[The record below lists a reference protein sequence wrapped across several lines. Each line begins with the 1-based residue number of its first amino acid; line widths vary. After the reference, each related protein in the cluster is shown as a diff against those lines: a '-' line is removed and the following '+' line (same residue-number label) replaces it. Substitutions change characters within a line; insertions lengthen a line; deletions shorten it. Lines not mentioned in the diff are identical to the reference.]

1 MAVRTAER
9 CEWLRNRRTV
19 FCFARLRACGEFAT
33 FSYLVKSKGE
43 YADLAKNCQAKNH
56 FIITLYTLIAHFSLR
71 LAVILAKKREFEAK
85 MSSKLL
91 KSTAIV
97 SAMTLISRVSGLV
110 RDVIMASVL
119 GSCGVAD
126 AFFVAFK
133 IPNFLRR
140 IFGEGAFA
148 SAFVPV
154 FSELTERNTHEAKE
168 FVNATAGI
176 LALVTFTL
184 TVLGM
189 IYAPAIIALY
199 APGYVDDPKQ
209 MAYTVDAL
217 RFMFPYLFCISLVAM
232 SGGILNTMNRFAV
245 PAVTPVLLNLCLI
258 LAMWLLVPYTINAAR
273 ALAIGV
279 LIAGVVQLLFQ
290 LPSLYKEGYL
300 PKPSLNFMSPG
311 VKKVFALMVPAIFSV
326 SVAQINTF
334 VNTVFLSGLM
344 TGSVSWLYYSDRL
357 MEFPV
362 GVFGIALASVV
373 LPSLS
378 KENVS
383 GSAQGFSEMMDWAL
397 RWVILIA
404 VPATFALYLLA
415 TPLLSTIFQRGAFSA
430 NDVAM
435 ATLSLEAFAIGVC
448 GFIFVKVLAP
458 GFFARQDTKT
468 PMRIGVVAVLVNI
481 LFSVLLVGSM
491 QHTGLA
497 LAVSIAAWVNAAL
510 LFSVLLTRGIYR
522 PQSGWLWFLIR
533 VAVSVACMSVVLIY
547 LNELPNVWHQW
558 ALSSRVAQL
567 CLLVFAGGLSYF
579 ACLYLLGIRP
589 QQLLL
594 RPSVANDR

>member
-1 MAVRTAER
+1 M
-9 CEWLRNRRTV
+9 
-19 FCFARLRACGEFAT
+19 
-33 FSYLVKSKGE
+33 SK
-43 YADLAKNCQAKNH
+43 
-56 FIITLYTLIAHFSLR
+56 
-71 LAVILAKKREFEAK
+71 
-85 MSSKLL
+85 KLL

-97 SAMTLISRVSGLV
+97 SAMTLISRISGLV
-110 RDVIMASVL
+110 RDVVMASVL
-119 GSCGVAD
+119 GSSGVAD
-126 AFFVAFK
+126 AFLVAFK

-154 FSELTERNTHEAKE
+154 FTELTERNTHEAKQ

-176 LALVTFTL
+176 LALVTFVL

-189 IYAPAIIALY
+189 VFAPFIISLY
-199 APGYVDDPKQ
+199 APGYKDDPVQ

-232 SGGILNTMNRFAV
+232 SGGILNTLNRFAV
-245 PAVTPVLLNLCLI
+245 PAVTPVLLNICLI
-258 LAMWLLVPYTINAAR
+258 LALWLLVPILDSAAR

-279 LIAGVVQLLFQ
+279 LIAGGIQLLFQ
-290 LPSLYKEGYL
+290 IPSLYKEGYV
-300 PKPSLNFMSPG
+300 PAFSLDASNPG
-311 VKKVFALMVPAIFSV
+311 VTKVFGLMLPAIFSV

-378 KENVS
+378 RENVS
-383 GSAQGFSEMMDWAL
+383 GTEESFSAMMDWAL
-397 RWVILIA
+397 RWVVLIA

-415 TPLLSTIFQRGAFSA
+415 TPLLSTIFQHNKFNA

-458 GFFARQDTKT
+458 GFFARKDTKT
-468 PMRIGVVAVLVNI
+468 PMKIAVVAVVVNI
-481 LFSVLLVGSM
+481 IFSVLLVGSM

-497 LAVSIAAWVNAAL
+497 LAVSIAAWVNASL
-510 LFSVLLTRGIYR
+510 LFIMLLVRGIYR
-522 PQSGWLWFLIR
+522 PESGWLWFSARIAFAVLAMSAALIF
-533 VAVSVACMSVVLIY
+533 
-547 LNELPNVWHQW
+547 LNEPPAVWHSWSLAQ
-558 ALSSRVAQL
+558 RVGHLMILVGAGVVTYFSL
-567 CLLVFAGGLSYF
+567 LLV
-579 ACLYLLGIRP
+579 LGIRP
-589 QQLLL
+589 KQLLL
-594 RPSVANDR
+594 GPRAK

>member
-1 MAVRTAER
+1 
-9 CEWLRNRRTV
+9 
-19 FCFARLRACGEFAT
+19 
-33 FSYLVKSKGE
+33 
-43 YADLAKNCQAKNH
+43 
-56 FIITLYTLIAHFSLR
+56 
-71 LAVILAKKREFEAK
+71 
-85 MSSKLL
+85 
-91 KSTAIV
+91 
-97 SAMTLISRVSGLV
+97 MTLISRVSGLV
-110 RDVIMASVL
+110 RDVVMASVL
-119 GSCGVAD
+119 GSSGVAD

-154 FSELTERNTHEAKE
+154 FSELTEQNTQQAKQ

-176 LALVTFTL
+176 LAMATFVL

-189 IYAPAIIALY
+189 VFAPFIVSLY
-199 APGYVDDPKQ
+199 APGYKDDPTQ

-232 SGGILNTMNRFAV
+232 SGGILNTLNRFAI

-258 LAMWLLVPYTINAAR
+258 LAMWGLVPLVENASR

-290 LPSLYKEGYL
+290 LPSLYREGYL
-300 PKPSLNFMSPG
+300 PKPSLKISAPG
-311 VKKVFALMVPAIFSV
+311 VSKLFSLMLPAIFSV
-326 SVAQINTF
+326 SVAQINIF
-334 VNTVFLSGLM
+334 VNTVFLSGLV

-378 KENVS
+378 KENIS
-383 GSAQGFSEMMDWAL
+383 GTDQSFSAMMDWAL
-397 RWVILIA
+397 RWVVLIA

-415 TPLLSTIFQRGAFSA
+415 TPLLSTIFQRNAFTA
-430 NDVAM
+430 NDVVMSSLA
-435 ATLSLEAFAIGVC
+435 LEAFAIGVC

-458 GFFARQDTKT
+458 AFFAKQDTKT
-468 PMRIGVVAVLVNI
+468 PMRIAVVAVLVNI
-481 LFSVLLVGSM
+481 FFSVLLVGSM

-497 LAVSIAAWVNAAL
+497 LAVSIAAWVNASL
-510 LFSVLLTRGIYR
+510 LYIMLIVRGIYR
-522 PQSGWLWFLIR
+522 PQPGWVWFLTRVGLAVLAMSAMLVFLDQSPAVWYAWSLAQR
-533 VAVSVACMSVVLIY
+533 VAHLMVSVA
-547 LNELPNVWHQW
+547 
-558 ALSSRVAQL
+558 AGVAT
-567 CLLVFAGGLSYF
+567 YF
-579 ACLYLLGIRP
+579 AVLLLFGIRP
-589 QQLLL
+589 KQLLL
-594 RPSVANDR
+594 GSRAVVSDEK

>member
-1 MAVRTAER
+1 M
-9 CEWLRNRRTV
+9 
-19 FCFARLRACGEFAT
+19 
-33 FSYLVKSKGE
+33 SK
-43 YADLAKNCQAKNH
+43 
-56 FIITLYTLIAHFSLR
+56 
-71 LAVILAKKREFEAK
+71 
-85 MSSKLL
+85 KLL

-97 SAMTLISRVSGLV
+97 SAMTLISRISGLV
-110 RDVIMASVL
+110 RDVVMASVL
-119 GSCGVAD
+119 GSSGVAD
-126 AFFVAFK
+126 AFLVAFK

-154 FSELTERNTHEAKE
+154 FSELTEKNTHEAKQ

-176 LALVTFTL
+176 LALATFVL

-189 IYAPAIIALY
+189 VFAPFIVALY
-199 APGYVDDPKQ
+199 APGYNDDPVQ

-232 SGGILNTMNRFAV
+232 SGGILNTLNRFAV
-245 PAVTPVLLNLCLI
+245 PAVTPVLLNICLI
-258 LAMWLLVPYTINAAR
+258 FAMWLLVPFFDSAAR

-279 LIAGVVQLLFQ
+279 LIAGVIQLLFQ
-290 LPSLYKEGYL
+290 LPSLHREGYL
-300 PKPSLNFMSPG
+300 PRPSLNISNPG
-311 VKKVFALMVPAIFSV
+311 VSQVFRLMLPAMFSV

-378 KENVS
+378 KENLS
-383 GSAQGFSEMMDWAL
+383 GTDQSFSAMMDWAL
-397 RWVILIA
+397 RWVVLIA
-404 VPATFALYLLA
+404 VPATFALYILA
-415 TPLLSTIFQRGAFSA
+415 TPLLSTIFQRNAFNA

-435 ATLSLEAFAIGVC
+435 STLALEAFAVGVC

-458 GFFARQDTKT
+458 GFFAKQDTQT
-468 PMRIGVVAVLVNI
+468 PMKIAVIAIVVNI
-481 LFSVLLVGSM
+481 VLSVLLVKSM

-497 LAVSIAAWVNAAL
+497 LAVSIAAWVNASL
-510 LFSVLLTRGIYR
+510 LYVMLIVRGIYA
-522 PQSGWLWFLIR
+522 PQAGWFWFLAR
-533 VAVSVACMSVVLIY
+533 VGLAVFAMSAVLLY
-547 LNELPNVWHQW
+547 LNKPAETWHAWSLLQRVWHLMILVS
-558 ALSSRVAQL
+558 AGVMAYFSL
-567 CLLVFAGGLSYF
+567 LLV
-579 ACLYLLGIRP
+579 LGIRP
-589 QQLLL
+589 KQLLL
-594 RPSVANDR
+594 GPRAK

>member
-1 MAVRTAER
+1 M
-9 CEWLRNRRTV
+9 
-19 FCFARLRACGEFAT
+19 
-33 FSYLVKSKGE
+33 SK
-43 YADLAKNCQAKNH
+43 
-56 FIITLYTLIAHFSLR
+56 
-71 LAVILAKKREFEAK
+71 
-85 MSSKLL
+85 KLL

-110 RDVIMASVL
+110 RDVVMASVL
-119 GSCGVAD
+119 GSSGVAD

-154 FSELTERNTHEAKE
+154 FSELTEQNTHQAKQ

-176 LALVTFTL
+176 LAMVTFVL

-189 IYAPAIIALY
+189 VFAPFIISLY
-199 APGYVDDPKQ
+199 APGYTDDPVQ

-232 SGGILNTMNRFAV
+232 SGGILNTLNRFAI

-258 LAMWLLVPYTINAAR
+258 LAMWLLVPLVETASR

-279 LIAGVVQLLFQ
+279 LVAGVVQLLFQ

-300 PKPSLNFMSPG
+300 PKLSLNTSTPG
-311 VKKVFALMVPAIFSV
+311 VSKVFSLMLPAVFSV

-378 KENVS
+378 KENTS
-383 GSAQGFSEMMDWAL
+383 GTDASFSAMMDWAL
-397 RWVILIA
+397 RWVVLIA

-415 TPLLSTIFQRGAFSA
+415 TPLLSTIFQRNAFNA

-435 ATLSLEAFAIGVC
+435 SSLSLEAFAIGVC
-448 GFIFVKVLAP
+448 AFIFVKVLAP
-458 GFFARQDTKT
+458 GFFAKQDTKT
-468 PMRIGVVAVLVNI
+468 PMQIAVVAVLVNI
-481 LFSVLLVGSM
+481 LLSVLLVGSM

-497 LAVSIAAWVNAAL
+497 LAVSIAAWVNATL
-510 LFSVLLTRGIYR
+510 LFIMLMVRGIYR
-522 PQSGWLWFLIR
+522 PQPGWLWFLVRIALAASAMTTILMFLNEP
-533 VAVSVACMSVVLIY
+533 AVVWHGWSLAQRIGHLMLLVGAGAISYFVVL
-547 LNELPNVWHQW
+547 L
-558 ALSSRVAQL
+558 
-567 CLLVFAGGLSYF
+567 
-579 ACLYLLGIRP
+579 LLGIRP
-589 QQLLL
+589 RQLLL
-594 RPSVANDR
+594 GTGAVKLGETGSGETGSGET

>member
-1 MAVRTAER
+1 M
-9 CEWLRNRRTV
+9 
-19 FCFARLRACGEFAT
+19 
-33 FSYLVKSKGE
+33 
-43 YADLAKNCQAKNH
+43 AKNCQAKK
-56 FIITLYTLIAHFSLR
+56 TLYYRQSLTVCSLLLEAYR
-71 LAVILAKKREFEAK
+71 YTRENRFFLEK
-85 MSSKLL
+85 MSKKLL

-97 SAMTLISRVSGLV
+97 SAMTLISRISGLV
-110 RDVIMASVL
+110 RDVVMASVL
-119 GSCGVAD
+119 GSSGVAD

-154 FSELTERNTHEAKE
+154 FSELSERNTQEAKE

-176 LALVTFTL
+176 LALITFALTL
-184 TVLGM
+184 LGM
-189 IYAPAIIALY
+189 TYAPLIVSLY
-199 APGYVDDPKQ
+199 APGYKSDPVQ

-245 PAVTPVLLNLCLI
+245 PAVTPVLLNICLI
-258 LAMWLLVPYTINAAR
+258 LAMWLLVPVIDSAAR

-300 PKPSLNFMSPG
+300 PKPSLNFVSPG
-311 VKKVFALMVPAIFSV
+311 VKKVFSLMVPAIFSV

-334 VNTVFLSGLM
+334 VNTVFLSGLI

-383 GSAQGFSEMMDWAL
+383 GTAQSFSQMMDWAL
-397 RWVILIA
+397 RWVVLIA
-404 VPATFALYLLA
+404 LPATFALYLLA
-415 TPLLSTIFQRGAFSA
+415 TPLLSTIFQRNAFTPH
-430 NDVAM
+430 DVEM
-435 ATLSLEAFAIGVC
+435 ATLSLEAFAVGVC

-458 GFFARQDTKT
+458 GFFAQQDTKT
-468 PMRIGVVAVLVNI
+468 PMRIAMVAVLVNI
-481 LFSVLLVGSM
+481 ILSVLLVGPL

-497 LAVSIAAWVNAAL
+497 LAVSIAAWVNASL
-510 LFSVLLTRGIYR
+510 LFAMLLVRGIYI
-522 PQSGWLWFLIR
+522 PQSGWLWFLLR
-533 VAVSVACMSVVLIY
+533 VAISVGVMCAALIY
-547 LNELPNVWHQW
+547 LNEAPNIWHDW
-558 ALSSRVAQL
+558 SLLSRALRLCMLVA
-567 CLLVFAGGLSYF
+567 VGGISYF
-579 ACLYLLGIRP
+579 ACLFVLGIRP

-594 RPSVANDR
+594 RPSVDA